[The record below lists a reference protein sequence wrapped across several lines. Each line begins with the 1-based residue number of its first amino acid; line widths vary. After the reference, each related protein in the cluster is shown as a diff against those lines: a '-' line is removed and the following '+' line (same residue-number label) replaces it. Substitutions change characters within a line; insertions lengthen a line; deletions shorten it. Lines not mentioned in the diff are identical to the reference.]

1 MDCHLQM
8 EMKVVLFKT
17 NIDMTDEELYQ
28 STIDYIRTYRRVGAI
43 EIRCLY
49 RVGIPAMSIL
59 QNSKSLDDFLL
70 KIEVEWD
77 KVLDLK

>member
-1 MDCHLQM
+1 MDCHSQVEM
-8 EMKVVLFKT
+8 EVALFKT

-49 RVGIPAMSIL
+49 RVGIPTMSVL
-59 QNSKSLDDFLL
+59 QNSKSLDDFLI
-70 KIEVEWD
+70 KIEVEWN
-77 KVLDLK
+77 KINA

>member
-1 MDCHLQM
+1 
-8 EMKVVLFKT
+8 MKVALFKT

-49 RVGIPAMSIL
+49 IVGIPTMSVL
-59 QNSKSLDDFLL
+59 QNSKSLDDFLI
-70 KIEVEWD
+70 KIEVEWN
-77 KVLDLK
+77 KINA